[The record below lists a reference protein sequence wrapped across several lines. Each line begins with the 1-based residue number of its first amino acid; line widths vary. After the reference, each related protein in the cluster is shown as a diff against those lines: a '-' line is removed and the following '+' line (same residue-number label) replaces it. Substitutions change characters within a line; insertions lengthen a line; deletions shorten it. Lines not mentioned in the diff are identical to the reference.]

1 MPIANQTLAKDA
13 IYAVL
18 KTAIEGSA
26 YSALNII
33 YPDTQED
40 KPTDKHLRVYV
51 DLTDERQ
58 RSIGGTGLRRYR
70 VYGMVMIQIFT
81 PFGNGEVLADDIAGV
96 VKGAFRGVNTGADAI
111 TFRHARVVSVG
122 QDGSWLQTNV
132 TVEFDYDELA

>member
-1 MPIANQTLAKDA
+1 MPVANQTVAKDA

-18 KTAIEGSA
+18 KTAIEGST
-26 YSALNII
+26 YQALNIV
-33 YPDTQED
+33 YPDTKED
-40 KPTDKHLRVYV
+40 TPDGEHIRVFV

-70 VYGMVMIQIFT
+70 VYGLIMIQIFT

-122 QDGSWLQTNV
+122 QDASWLQTNV

>member
-1 MPIANQTLAKDA
+1 MPIANQTVAKDA

-18 KTAIEGSA
+18 KTAVEGSA
-26 YSALNII
+26 YAALNII
-33 YPDTQED
+33 YPDSQED
-40 KPTDKHLRVYV
+40 KPVDKHLRVYV

-58 RSIGGTGLRRYR
+58 VSIGGTGLRRYR
-70 VYGMVMIQIFT
+70 VYGLVTVQVFT
-81 PFGNGEVLADDIAGV
+81 EFGKGEVDADAIAGV

-111 TFRHARVVSVG
+111 TFRHARVVSAG